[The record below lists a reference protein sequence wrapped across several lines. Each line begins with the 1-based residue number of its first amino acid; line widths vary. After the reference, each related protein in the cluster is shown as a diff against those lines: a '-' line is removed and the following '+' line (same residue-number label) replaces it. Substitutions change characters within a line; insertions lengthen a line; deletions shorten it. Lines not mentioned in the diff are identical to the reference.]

1 MVMEIRLADARLAV
15 DPVHDGQTLAA
26 DGLDCGEP
34 VIGLKVPTRIVVDAF
49 GRHIGATLPTAE
61 ANRRLVRRSPPSAH
75 RMGASPSGSQF
86 RLFLGFDGG
95 TTAWCRAA
103 MWPALSASL

>member
-49 GRHIGATLPTAE
+49 GPISARPCRLLKLIAGLFDARLLQHIEWARRHPA
-61 ANRRLVRRSPPSAH
+61 RSF
-75 RMGASPSGSQF
+75 GYF
-86 RLFLGFDGG
+86 
-95 TTAWCRAA
+95 
-103 MWPALSASL
+103 